1 MIPIMCLFI
10 QNHGCFHC
18 FRFLQK
24 SFRCFHFVLR
34 TKLILRLTIESLIA
48 KFLHLYHF
56 LLVHDDFHYQIQ
68 HEFALGWLL
77 RNHILTHYEFINH
90 QDLSFNFLLNQNQ
103 IENPLTLIVNA
114 YQIIQIFD
122 CLLLH
127 LHHLSDLAIIIEII
141 FGQQKYYQHLS
152 LYQ

>member
-1 MIPIMCLFI
+1 MIPIMCFFT
-10 QNHGCFHC
+10 QNHECFHC
-18 FRFLQK
+18 FRFPQK

-68 HEFALGWLL
+68 HEFALGWPL
-77 RNHILTHYEFINH
+77 RNYVLAHYEFINH

-103 IENPLTLIVNA
+103 IEIPLPLIVNA
-114 YQIIQIFD
+114 YQIIRIFD

-127 LHHLSDLAIIIEII
+127 LHRLSDFAIIIEII